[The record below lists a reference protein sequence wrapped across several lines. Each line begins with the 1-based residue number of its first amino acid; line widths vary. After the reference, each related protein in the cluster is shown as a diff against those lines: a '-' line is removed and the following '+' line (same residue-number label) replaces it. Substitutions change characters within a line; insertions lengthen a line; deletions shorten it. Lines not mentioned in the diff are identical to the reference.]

1 MSTTEEPPKFDL
13 GKFEP
18 AKDKLT
24 LAKQNL
30 AIIVSEAKSYSVQEH
45 GIKLVE
51 EQHKALK
58 KLDKSME
65 DRRVELKKGPL
76 EQCRLIDAAAAELAK
91 ELAPAI
97 QHLADEGVGLVD
109 HLLHMLARCVVVPTV
124 ALRRGRLRRPAH
136 GPLHRPQAR
145 GRHRLVLVVGAVPD
159 LDRLAGLHRDPAHRH
174 RRLPHHRRH
183 VSDF

>member
-1 MSTTEEPPKFDL
+1 MKSEAPPKFDL
-13 GKFEP
+13 AKFEP

-30 AIIVSEAKSYSVQEH
+30 AVIVSEAKSYSVQEH

-65 DRRVELKKGPL
+65 DRRVELKKWPL
-76 EQCRLIDAAAAELAK
+76 EQCRLIDAAAKELAD

-97 QHLADEGVGLVD
+97 QHLADERKIHD
-109 HLLHMLARCVVVPTV
+109 QKEEARKAAIREAERKKVQD
-124 ALRRGRLRRPAH
+124 RI
-136 GPLHRPQAR
+136 
-145 GRHRLVLVVGAVPD
+145 
-159 LDRLAGLHRDPAHRH
+159 DRLNAEK
-174 RRLPHHRRH
+174 LP
-183 VSDF
+183 VDLLLVQTL